1 MYMRVLVIEDEVKLA
16 RLIGKAL
23 EKERYAVD
31 VVHDGEE
38 GLAMARTE
46 PYDVLVVDRMLPGMS
61 GTEIIATLR
70 HENITTPALLLTA
83 LGTTKDKTH
92 GLDIGA
98 DDYLVKPFALEELLA
113 RIRALLRRPP
123 TIAQSI
129 LKIGDLE
136 LDTHAKSVS
145 RQGKLIE
152 LTAKEYA
159 LLEYL
164 MRHPGQTIT
173 KETLIAHVWDFDADI
188 LPNNVEAHI
197 KQLRRKID
205 KPFGSS
211 LIQTVRGFG
220 YRMGA

>member
-1 MYMRVLVIEDEVKLA
+1 
-16 RLIGKAL
+16 
-23 EKERYAVD
+23 
-31 VVHDGEE
+31 
-38 GLAMARTE
+38 MAHTE

-70 HENITTPALLLTA
+70 RENITTPALFLTA
-83 LGTTKDKTH
+83 LGTTKDKTY

>member
-220 YRMGA
+220 YRMGS